1 MSTVAQS
8 YVLTGR
14 TTFFFPFPVRFATH
28 ITLQIEGGTTV
39 NPADYSVTGASPSAT
54 GVTVTYPSAPAD
66 GQLLTISR
74 IVPAKRLVTF
84 TSDAEITAANL
95 NAEFDNFYQILR
107 DEGII

>member
-39 NPADYSVTGASPSAT
+39 NAADYTVEGAGPSAT
-54 GVTVTYPSAPAD
+54 GAVVTYPNAPAD

-74 IVPAKRLVTF
+74 VIPVERVTTF
-84 TSDAEITAANL
+84 TADAEITAAKL
-95 NAEFDNFYQILR
+95 NAEIDNIYQII
-107 DEGII
+107 EGL

>member
-14 TTFFFPFPVRFATH
+14 TEFFFPFPVRFATH

-39 NPADYSVTGASPSAT
+39 NPADYSVTGASPSAN
-54 GVTVTYPSAPAD
+54 GVTVIYPNAPAD

-74 IVPAKRLVTF
+74 VVPVKRLNDF
-84 TSDAEITAANL
+84 ADDEEITAAKL
-95 NAEFDNFYQILR
+95 NSEFDNAYQALE
-107 DEGII
+107 DAGL